1 MVFSPAIADTSIGQ
15 TSFWPNS
22 TTPDTPQVTS
32 TSPVTLG
39 LKFYSDVPGYVTGIQ
54 FYKGTGNTG
63 AHVGALWSNT
73 GANLASVTFAG
84 ETASGW
90 QQANF
95 SSGRQHCSK
104 HDIRDL
110 LSAPNGGHAHD
121 QNYPWSA
128 LSAGSLH
135 VTGSSPGVFHTDRVS
150 CFL

>member
-1 MVFSPAIADTSIGQ
+1 MITFRLALAMSFIVCTHAIGQ
-15 TSFWPNS
+15 TSFWPDS
-22 TTPDTPQVTS
+22 ATPNTPQVTS

-95 SSGRQHCSK
+95 SSAVS
-104 HDIRDL
+104 IAANTTYVI
-110 LSAPNGGHAHD
+110 SYTAPNGGHAHD
-121 QNYPWSA
+121 QNYPW
-128 LSAGSLH
+128 
-135 VTGSSPGVFHTDRVS
+135 P
-150 CFL
+150 